1 MKKAPEKPTVDPVL
15 QQRLSAVRGDLLQLH
30 KALLDAEQRAYEQ
43 LNGRVTSSGQL
54 FKLVLNH
61 PRFSWLRTF
70 SDLVVRIDEMLEGDE
85 PIVEADVDAAIA
97 TVKATVTP
105 SETGNQFERRYYAAL
120 QQDPGVVM
128 AHGMLMKALS
138 EEV

>member
-1 MKKAPEKPTVDPVL
+1 MKKAPEKPAVDPVL
-15 QQRLSAVRGDLLQLH
+15 HQRLQTVRADLLQLH

-85 PIVEADVDAAIA
+85 PVVAANVDAAIA

-105 SETGNQFERRYYAAL
+105 SETGNQFERRYYEAL
-120 QQDPGVVM
+120 QQDPGVVI
-128 AHGMLMKALS
+128 AHGMLAKTLG
-138 EEV
+138 E